1 MDFEVCKCG
10 MKVVSVIAIFEPAG
24 MALEVVGAEFGGA
37 IEDPK
42 GTIHKMLTI
51 QALG

>member
-1 MDFEVCKCG
+1 MNFEVCKRG
-10 MKVVSVIAIFEPAG
+10 VEVVSVVAVFEPAG

-42 GTIHKMLTI
+42 GTIHEMLTI